1 MSTDPATAGDRLKN
15 NPNLVRCASCTAIM
29 SKKATTCP
37 KCGLSPVAA
46 QKANSNSPGN
56 EVSGFAGLDLAQ
68 FGVPTVVESRFPAQT
83 TPSQFASPNPSQ
95 QLLNKARAEQKARDQ
110 KDESGGG
117 IIWLFAPWTV
127 ENVSHKYGNLHR
139 FNQIYSSMAR
149 VSFVFLLIISLLGF
163 VAGGIVI
170 PIGILLG
177 SHSPETPRIEL
188 YFTAFLCFCVTLL
201 VSILLLLLGHLQYI
215 LTIAVTDYFRCLMD
229 TEANTR
235 KR

>member
-1 MSTDPATAGDRLKN
+1 MSTDPATAGNRLNN

-37 KCGLSPVAA
+37 KCGLSAAAA
-46 QKANSNSPGN
+46 QKSQSNSSGTDA
-56 EVSGFAGLDLAQ
+56 SGFAGLDLAQ

-83 TPSQFASPNPSQ
+83 TPSQFAGPNPSH
-95 QLLNKARAEQKARDQ
+95 QLLNKAQAERKARDQ
-110 KDESGGG
+110 EDESGGG

-149 VSFVFLLIISLLGF
+149 VSFVFLLIISVLGF
-163 VAGGIVI
+163 VAGGIVM

-177 SHSPETPRIEL
+177 SLGNETPLMNL
-188 YFTAFLCFCVTLL
+188 YFAAFLCFCVALL
-201 VSILLLLLGHLQYI
+201 VTILHMLLGHLLYI
-215 LTIAVTDYFRCLMD
+215 LTMAVTDYFRCLMD